1 MFEDSEE
8 LTTFLTR
15 FDVFKYLVMLFGL
28 CNSPAFWQHLINDT
42 LFNFLHHF
50 V

>member
-1 MFEDSEE
+1 MSKDSEE

-15 FDVFKYLVMLFGL
+15 FGAFTYLVMLFGL
-28 CNSPAFWQHLINDT
+28 YNGPASWQYLINDT
-42 LFNFLHHF
+42 LFNFLHCF